1 MNTTQA
7 TSELR
12 RANVNWPHVSP
23 EDVSRLSKSHPDAI
37 RSLLET
43 VKDDSKILIPE
54 ERSEDGKTLIS
65 AAKEIPNPKPTYT
78 RLGFKS
84 YDALAAIAGGGEDGW
99 RYEPAEEVAI

>member
-1 MNTTQA
+1 MNTR
-7 TSELR
+7 SELR
-12 RANVNWPHVSP
+12 KAAGVNWPHVSP

-54 ERSEDGKTLIS
+54 ERSKDGKTLIS
-65 AAKEIPNPKPTYT
+65 AAKEMPNPMPTYA

-84 YDALAAIAGGGEDGW
+84 YEELLEAAKLEAVEIIALKK
-99 RYEPAEEVAI
+99 

>member
-54 ERSEDGKTLIS
+54 ERSEDGKTVIS
-65 AAKEIPNPKPTYT
+65 EAKEIPNPKPTWV

-84 YDALAAIAGGGEDGW
+84 Y
-99 RYEPAEEVAI
+99 EEITRL